1 MKNKFSLNIITFT
14 SIILMFSCS
23 KKDDII
29 NEPYNN
35 YEKTYGGIQ
44 DDAARSFI
52 IENKFLYVFGTTKS
66 LGDIN
71 GDHYLIKLDLGG
83 NIIYE
88 KSFGGAAEEEGVE
101 IIATNDGNF
110 LLVGSTQSSGAGL
123 KDIHVIKVDA
133 DGNQIWENTFGGAM
147 NDAPN
152 DVIETSTG
160 EFCITGITESYG
172 AGMRDI
178 YLVWVDQNG
187 NMVRQ
192 SYHGGSDIDGGT
204 KLIEIENQELMI
216 FGFTRNYGAT
226 SRDFYLLK
234 TNSIGDS
241 LWSQRYGGTGYEESQ
256 GFSRTQSGGFLLNG
270 HSSSTDPNHNM
281 YGLKL
286 DINGNQIW
294 DKNFGGAM
302 HDGGMALL
310 INKEGNYLFVGRTMS
325 NGNGM
330 RDMML
335 VITNPD
341 GQELITRYYGGSQDD
356 WIDDVIEYEDY
367 YYFVGHSNSFSAGD
381 NDVYLIKQHK

>member
-1 MKNKFSLNIITFT
+1 
-14 SIILMFSCS
+14 MFSCS